1 MYFINL
7 STITRIESN
16 LFFVIEFSDLG
27 NFVIKS
33 IVIES
38 YSFTDI
44 LINLIYSYD
53 KYLIILFYWQI
64 MQLLIYVVI
73 YFLNLKKI

>member
-1 MYFINL
+1 MYFVNL

-33 IVIES
+33 IVIKF
-38 YSFTDI
+38 YNFINI
-44 LINLIYSYD
+44 LINLIYPYG
-53 KYLIILFYWQI
+53 KYLAILFYW
-64 MQLLIYVVI
+64 
-73 YFLNLKKI
+73 

>member
-16 LFFVIEFSDLG
+16 LFFVVESSDFG

-33 IVIES
+33 IVIEF
-38 YSFTDI
+38 YSFTGI

-53 KYLIILFYWQI
+53 KYLAILFY
-64 MQLLIYVVI
+64 
-73 YFLNLKKI
+73 

>member
-16 LFFVIEFSDLG
+16 LFFIIGFSDPG

-33 IVIES
+33 IIIES
-38 YSFTDI
+38 YSFFNI
-44 LINLIYSYD
+44 LINLIYPYG
-53 KYLIILFYWQI
+53 KYLIILFY
-64 MQLLIYVVI
+64 
-73 YFLNLKKI
+73 

>member
-7 STITRIESN
+7 STIIRIESN
-16 LFFVIEFSDLG
+16 LFFVVEFSDLS

-33 IVIES
+33 IIIES
-38 YSFTDI
+38 YSFTGI

-53 KYLIILFYWQI
+53 KYLATLFYWQI
-64 MQLLIYVVI
+64 IQLLIYTVT
-73 YFLNLKKI
+73 YSLNLEKA

>member
-7 STITRIESN
+7 SIITRIESN
-16 LFFVIEFSDLG
+16 LFFVIESFNFG

-33 IVIES
+33 IVIEFYNFS
-38 YSFTDI
+38 NI

-64 MQLLIYVVI
+64 IQLLIYVVI

>member
-1 MYFINL
+1 MYFVNL
-7 STITRIESN
+7 STITRIKSN
-16 LFFVIEFSDLG
+16 LFFVIEFFDFS

-33 IVIES
+33 IVTES
-38 YSFTDI
+38 YNFINT
-44 LINLIYSYD
+44 LINLIYSYN

-64 MQLLIYVVI
+64 IQLLIYAVI

>member
-16 LFFVIEFSDLG
+16 LSFIIESSDFS

-33 IVIES
+33 IVIEF
-38 YSFTDI
+38 YNFTGI
-44 LINLIYSYD
+44 LINLIYSYGE
-53 KYLIILFYWQI
+53 YLATLFY
-64 MQLLIYVVI
+64 
-73 YFLNLKKI
+73 

>member
-16 LFFVIEFSDLG
+16 LFFVIKFSDLS

-38 YSFTDI
+38 YSFINI
-44 LINLIYSYD
+44 LVNLIYLYGE
-53 KYLIILFYWQI
+53 YLAILFY
-64 MQLLIYVVI
+64 
-73 YFLNLKKI
+73 